1 MLVSGFRKIKLNN
14 DNLKTFFYQG
24 NTANS
29 IGIRTEFEHATI
41 PLTIQYPTYTNY
53 NDHMANLINQISRL
67 RAKPQLHFFYNLS
80 LYPKAMTLTYE
91 RETHN
96 FGLIHSDL
104 DKIAQI
110 YKENAVFIPIELS
123 TLNSFKALENLRL
136 ASKEKELIEILKYF
150 NPDIL
155 DADTIRNAVYIQIKD
170 ENTPLEK
177 SPKRLLNSFGWG
189 FIKFF
194 IMASILIDN
203 RIKCLFIDEIESGLH
218 YTKMQEFLK
227 ALFELAQKLQIQ
239 IFATT
244 HNKEFLLNAINTMPN
259 NETEVFKDIA
269 LFEFEKESA
278 SGFIRHSYSMLEK
291 ALCRGM
297 EVRG

>member
-1 MLVSGFRKIKLNN
+1 MLVNGFRKIKLNN

-29 IGIRTEFEHATI
+29 ISIRTEFEHATI
-41 PLTIQYPTYTNY
+41 SLTIQYPTYANY

-96 FGLIHSDL
+96 YERETHNFGLIHSDL
-104 DKIAQI
+104 EEIAQI
-110 YKENAVFIPIELS
+110 YKENAAFIPIELS

-177 SPKRLLNSFGWG
+177 SPKG
-189 FIKFF
+189 F
-194 IMASILIDN
+194 
-203 RIKCLFIDEIESGLH
+203 
-218 YTKMQEFLK
+218 
-227 ALFELAQKLQIQ
+227 
-239 IFATT
+239 
-244 HNKEFLLNAINTMPN
+244 
-259 NETEVFKDIA
+259 
-269 LFEFEKESA
+269 
-278 SGFIRHSYSMLEK
+278 
-291 ALCRGM
+291 
-297 EVRG
+297 